1 MVFWAKSLIIM
12 YGIRFGGGRVEILT
26 SPIITP
32 PLVQVN
38 STVIPIYRIREK
50 EFLNL
55 VTVLTLHIDPQ
66 NLKITM

>member
-32 PLVQVN
+32 PYSNEFSPNRKWNGGDGISAVRN
-38 STVIPIYRIREK
+38 IFFST
-50 EFLNL
+50 
-55 VTVLTLHIDPQ
+55 
-66 NLKITM
+66 